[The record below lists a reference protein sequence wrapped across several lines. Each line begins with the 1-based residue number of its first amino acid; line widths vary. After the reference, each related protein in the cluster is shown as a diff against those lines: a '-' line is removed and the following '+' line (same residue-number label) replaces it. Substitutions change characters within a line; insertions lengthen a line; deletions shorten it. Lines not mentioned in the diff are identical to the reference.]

1 MPGGNLN
8 NDPFVAQQILLQ
20 DLAVLEDTI
29 IAVDATYFIKQ
40 MLEHSPSHEPLMCA
54 LAGLTGIHRHV
65 ENELNHWKA
74 HKMTPLFI
82 FEGIPVVGQDQV
94 SIQAGLRNIQ
104 ATNEAWDLY
113 FDGRASEAVAAFGA
127 TGSAFRTQQLYPLL
141 QRILRK
147 RGLHFLV
154 TPYNASA
161 QIAYFDMIDSDQ
173 CGGIMGSSELLLYPI
188 YDSVIKAIDWGQN
201 RIHVSS
207 KRHLVRALGLN
218 ESLFIDV
225 LLMTGTSFL
234 PGFPPLRDPSVTPRP
249 PSVADAANMLR
260 AAEKNVTSLCNSF
273 NDLLQAQEPRWLDK
287 FRKARMAVG
296 HFVYIAE
303 SGEVCVHDFEH
314 LTSDNHEYLGFQLPA
329 ELFHYLNRGLI
340 GPRVLSWIAYCQITV
355 LPTLDGFDTSEYR
368 NLVTQQLVPY
378 YETALS
384 LIANRLNRGINFR
397 EIELKVWYD
406 SDFSLKLKHRGE
418 DNDAVSR
425 VAGWNVTTESIQ
437 KHFPRPSGDNST
449 SASPSSGS
457 IAFELAALSDQDFVA
472 STLKAPKIKCI
483 ESGDT
488 IVSLTIWKL
497 LTLRGYVDP
506 KTLEPTKWGV
516 ALGKTFATLEPLVQK
531 HAEVAAKLYP
541 AALLAFDLIRLDLLN
556 PRNQHAELQGQPVNG
571 SAEDRDAVVLISRTA
586 TLLQLRQDTSGYTG
600 PLSKSLLAFHTL
612 TTTVADANRAIIESI
627 LALTFMS
634 NQAERDRS
642 DYWDIGHRLPY
653 TESPDAALG
662 IAVKTFLDESFED
675 TTPQDKA
682 ARKEAFPIKFVPHAT
697 YLFQD
702 IEVAFGLVEAIYA
715 GLQKLSDSEIEPAS
729 KAEWERAKK
738 YLERRK

>member
-8 NDPFVAQQILLQ
+8 DDSFVAQNMTVH
-20 DLAVLEDTI
+20 DLSMLEDTA

-54 LAGLTGIHRHV
+54 LAGLTGIHMHL
-65 ENELNHWKA
+65 ENELNQWKA
-74 HKMTPLFI
+74 HKVTPFFI
-82 FEGIPVVGQDQV
+82 FEGMPVVGQDQV
-94 SIQAGLRNIQ
+94 SIQAGLRDIQ
-104 ATNEAWDLY
+104 RTNEAWDLY
-113 FDGRASEAVAAFGA
+113 FAGRASEAVAAFGA

-141 QRILRK
+141 QRLLRK
-147 RGLHFLV
+147 RKLHFLV

-188 YDSVIKAIDWGQN
+188 HDSIIKAIDWSQK

-207 KRHLVRALGLN
+207 KRQLVRALHIN
-218 ESLFIDV
+218 ESLLPDV

-234 PGFPPLRDPSVTPRP
+234 PYFPPLRDPSIITRS
-249 PSVADAANMLR
+249 PSVLDAANMLR
-260 AAEKNVTSLCNSF
+260 TSEKNMASLCNSF
-273 NDLLQAQEPRWLDK
+273 NDLLQTQEPQWLDK
-287 FRKARMAVG
+287 YRKARMAVN

-303 SGEVCVHDFEH
+303 SGEVCVHDYEH

-329 ELFHYLNRGLI
+329 EVFHYLNRGLI
-340 GPRVLSWIAYCQITV
+340 SPRVLSWIAYCQVTV
-355 LPTLDGFDTSEYR
+355 LPTLDGFVTSEYR
-368 NLVTQQLVPY
+368 ALVTKQLVPY

-397 EIELKVWYD
+397 EIQLKVWYD
-406 SDFSLKLKHRGE
+406 SEFSLKLKHRGE
-418 DNDAVSR
+418 DNDAVNR
-425 VAGWNVTTESIQ
+425 VAGWNVTTESIE
-437 KHFPRPSGDNST
+437 KHFPKPSGGDKAA
-449 SASPSSGS
+449 ASPAAGS
-457 IAFELAALSDQDFVA
+457 IAFELAALSNKDFVT
-472 STLKAPKIKCI
+472 STLKAPKIKGI
-483 ESGDT
+483 VSGDT
-488 IVSLTIWKL
+488 IVSLTLWKL
-497 LTLRGYVDP
+497 LTLRGYVDS

-516 ALGKTFATLEPLVQK
+516 ALGKTFAALEPVFQK
-531 HAEVAAKLYP
+531 HPEVAATLHA

-556 PRNQHAELQGQPVNG
+556 SKNQHAELQGLPANG
-571 SAEDRDAVVLISRTA
+571 SAEDRDTVVLISRTA

-612 TTTVADANRAIIESI
+612 TTTVAEANRAIVESL

-634 NQAERDRS
+634 NQAERERS

-653 TESPDAALG
+653 TEFPDAALG

-675 TTPQDKA
+675 TTPEDKVS
-682 ARKEAFPIKFVPHAT
+682 RKEVFPTKFVPHAT
-697 YLFQD
+697 HPFED
-702 IEVAFGLVEAIYA
+702 FEVAFGLVEAVYA
-715 GLQKLSDSEIEPAS
+715 GVQTLGDSEIKPAA

>member
-8 NDPFVAQQILLQ
+8 DDPFVAQHVSIQ
-20 DLAVLEDTI
+20 DSAVLEDTV

-40 MLEHSPSHEPLMCA
+40 LLERSPSHEPLMCA
-54 LAGLTGIHRHV
+54 LAGLTGIYKHL
-65 ENELNHWKA
+65 ENELDQWKA
-74 HKMTPLFI
+74 HKVTPFFI

-94 SIQAGLRNIQ
+94 SIQAGLSNIQ

-113 FDGRASEAVAAFGA
+113 FAGRALDAVAAFGA
-127 TGSAFRTQQLYPLL
+127 TGSAFRVQQLFPLF
-141 QRILRK
+141 QRLLRK
-147 RGLHFLV
+147 RELDFLV

-188 YDSVIKAIDWGQN
+188 YDSIIKKIDWSLN
-201 RIHVSS
+201 LIHVSS
-207 KRHLVRALGLN
+207 KRQLVRALGLN
-218 ESLFIDV
+218 DSLFIDV

-260 AAEKNVTSLCNSF
+260 AAEKNVASLCNSF
-273 NDLLQAQEPRWLDK
+273 SDLLQTQEPRWLDK

-296 HFVYIAE
+296 HFIYIAE
-303 SGEVCVHDFEH
+303 SGEVCVHDFDH

-340 GPRVLSWIAYCQITV
+340 GPRVLSWIAYCQVTV

-368 NLVTQQLVPY
+368 TLVTQQLVPY

-384 LIANRLNRGINFR
+384 LIATRINRGIKFR
-397 EIELKVWYD
+397 EIQLKVWYD
-406 SDFSLKLKHRGE
+406 SEFSLKLKHRGE
-418 DNDAVSR
+418 DNDAVDR
-425 VAGWNVTTESIQ
+425 VAGWNVTTELIQ
-437 KHFPRPSGDNST
+437 KYFPKPSGNDKT
-449 SASPSSGS
+449 SVSPSSGS
-457 IAFELAALSDQDFVA
+457 IVFELKALSNNDFVA
-472 STLKAPKIKCI
+472 DALKAPKIRSI

-497 LTLRGYVDP
+497 LTLRGYFNP
-506 KTLEPTKWGV
+506 KTLELTKWGV
-516 ALGKTFATLEPLVQK
+516 ALGKTFATLEPLLLK
-531 HAEVAAKLYP
+531 YPEVAPMLYS
-541 AALLAFDLIRLDLLN
+541 AALLAFDMIRLDLLHS
-556 PRNQHAELQGQPVNG
+556 RNQHPELQGLPVNG
-571 SAEDRDAVVLISRTA
+571 SAEDRDTVVLISRTA
-586 TLLQLRQDTSGYTG
+586 TLLQLRQDTAGYTG

-612 TTTVADANRAIIESI
+612 TTTVADANRAIIDSL

-675 TTPQDKA
+675 TTPQDRA
-682 ARKEAFPIKFVPHAT
+682 ARKKAFPAKFVPHAT
-697 YLFQD
+697 HVFED
-702 IEVAFGLVEAIYA
+702 FEVAFGLVEAIYA
-715 GLQKLSDSEIEPAS
+715 GVQKLSDSEISSTS